1 MNFLIVVLATD
12 RRVAAKRTARSAVT
26 DSADARELRKEIR
39 RLRGRIDE
47 LESGE

>member
-1 MNFLIVVLATD
+1 LATG
-12 RRVAAKRTARSAVT
+12 RRVAEKPTARGAVT

-39 RLRGRIDE
+39 RLRGRIDLRSRIGE